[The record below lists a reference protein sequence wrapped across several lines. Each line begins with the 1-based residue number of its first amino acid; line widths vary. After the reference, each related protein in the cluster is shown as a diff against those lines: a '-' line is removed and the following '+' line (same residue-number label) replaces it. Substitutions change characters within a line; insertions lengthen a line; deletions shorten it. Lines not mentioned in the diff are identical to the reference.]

1 MYIAE
6 LVDRFPS
13 WSLGDVAALPPNTMV
28 SLEQISTLDAD
39 VIFAVSQD
47 GSPMEEIPGWG
58 NLTAVRNGTAQQ
70 LDLGGSISLLAPSL
84 LSIDH
89 FLDTAEPTF
98 AAMDGVAAG

>member
-1 MYIAE
+1 
-6 LVDRFPS
+6 
-13 WSLGDVAALPPNTMV
+13 MV